1 MTWRSERGVAL
12 FTAIFLIVVIAAAAA
27 TVALITTT
35 QQVSSGRSLDAT
47 RAYYVARARL
57 DREIASLV
65 GTSGSG
71 NACPVTGGGSATTIE
86 GFTTRIETCNAVAVA
101 EGGDDYDVFTL
112 TVSAFRGNR
121 DAGTLVRRELQAVVT
136 NQD

>member
-1 MTWRSERGVAL
+1 MSRRGESGVAL
-12 FTAIFLIVVIAAAAA
+12 FTAIFLIVVIAAVAA
-27 TVALITTT
+27 TVALVTTT

-65 GTSGSG
+65 ATSGSG
-71 NACPVTGGGSATTIE
+71 NPCPATGGGSATTIE
-86 GFTTRIETCNAVAVA
+86 GFTTRVEACNAVAVA

-112 TVSAFRGNR
+112 TVSGFRGNR
-121 DAGTLVRRELQAVVT
+121 DAGTLVRRELEAVVT
-136 NQD
+136 NRD